1 MRWVS
6 RGRVRAVVDSVL
18 PFSDMVEGHV
28 KMLLGAQ
35 FGKILTTPQKL

>member
-1 MRWVS
+1 MRWVG
-6 RGRVRAVVDSVL
+6 RGKIRPVVDSVI

-28 KMLLGAQ
+28 KMLRGEQ